1 MAFLLSPKSDAGVT
15 YALAANFNISVNGA
29 PAQTYSDD
37 NPGAVHPG
45 DVITSQDAGGGPTY
59 KYFANEGTTLV
70 TSGTFTMPYTVE
82 AVAGADML
90 RLIRGIS

>member
-1 MAFLLSPKSDAGVT
+1 MAFLLSPKTDAGGT
-15 YALAANFNISVNGA
+15 YALAANFNISINGGA
-29 PAQTYSDD
+29 AQSYTDD
-37 NPGAVHPG
+37 APGAVHPG
-45 DVITSQDAGGGPTY
+45 DVITSQDSGAGPTY
-59 KYFANEGTTLV
+59 KYFANEGTTLI